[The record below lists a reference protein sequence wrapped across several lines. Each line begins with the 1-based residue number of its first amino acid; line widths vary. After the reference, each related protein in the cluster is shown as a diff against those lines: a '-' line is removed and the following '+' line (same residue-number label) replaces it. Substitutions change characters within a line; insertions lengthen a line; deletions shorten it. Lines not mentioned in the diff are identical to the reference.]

1 MSEKGEKMSK
11 VDLTPFFMV
20 LSGKKYL
27 QVAGRVLLFREVHP
41 AGGIHTE
48 LVTLDL
54 DRGFAQYKAVVVDNN
69 GVILATAYGSETL
82 KGFPTGWI
90 EKAETVAVG
99 RALAAAGFGTQ
110 FALADFHDGQDA
122 KLADAPVADKAPDK
136 FVPPPAP
143 PAAPAG
149 KPTQA
154 QLKRLFDSAKA
165 GPGLDW
171 VKERCSEL
179 AIPTVSAEWTMA
191 QYLKLVDELTTATT
205 I

>member
-1 MSEKGEKMSK
+1 MTK
-11 VDLTPFFMV
+11 VDLTPFFMM

-54 DRGFAQYKAVVVDNN
+54 DRGFAQYKAIVVDAN

-110 FALADFHDGQDA
+110 FALADFHDGDGT
-122 KLADAPVADKAPDK
+122 KLADAPVS
-136 FVPPPAP
+136 PPAP
-143 PAAPAG
+143 PATKAQAIADTK

-154 QLKRLFDSAKA
+154 QLKRLFDAVKV
-165 GPGLDW
+165 GPG
-171 VKERCSEL
+171 
-179 AIPTVSAEWTMA
+179 AEWLKEQCAIVGIPQASSEWTTD
-191 QYLKLVDELTTATT
+191 QYLQLVDLVTDGAT

>member
-1 MSEKGEKMSK
+1 MSK
-11 VDLTPFFMV
+11 VDLTPFFMM

-54 DRGFAQYKAVVVDNN
+54 DRGFAQYKAIVVDAN
-69 GVILATAYGSETL
+69 GVILSTAYGSETL
-82 KGFPTGWI
+82 RGFPTGWI

-110 FALADFHDGQDA
+110 FALADFHDGDGT
-122 KLADAPVADKAPDK
+122 KLADAPVT
-136 FVPPPAP
+136 PPAP
-143 PAAPAG
+143 PATKAPASADAK

-154 QLKRLFDSAKA
+154 QLKRLFDAVKV
-165 GPGLDW
+165 GPG
-171 VKERCSEL
+171 
-179 AIPTVSAEWTMA
+179 AEWLKEQCAIVGIPQASSEWTTD
-191 QYLKLVDELTTATT
+191 QYLELVNLVTDGAT